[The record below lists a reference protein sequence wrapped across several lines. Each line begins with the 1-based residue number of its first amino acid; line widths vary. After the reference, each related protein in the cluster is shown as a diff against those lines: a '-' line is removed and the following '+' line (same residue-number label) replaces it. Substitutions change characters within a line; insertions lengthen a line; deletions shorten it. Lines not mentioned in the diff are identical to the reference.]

1 MPAAFC
7 LGEARPLAADENFAS
22 KMPPNWQQ
30 MAQASWGW
38 EAVLPSFVRPA
49 VLAGCLLVSVSMP
62 VAPAAAQGD
71 AILILDASGSMWG
84 QVDGQSKISA
94 ARRAVDSIL
103 AKWRPGDRL
112 GLMTYGHRT
121 KGDCKDI
128 ELLVPVS
135 KFDPARIRDAVNGL
149 NPKGKTPMADA
160 LRAAAQAL
168 RATENKATVVLVSD
182 GIETCHPDPCAVAAE
197 LKKAGV
203 GFTAH
208 VIGFDVADPAAKT
221 QLQCIA
227 RATGGVYLDAG
238 NADGLEKALGRAVEA
253 AQGGKM
259 KSEAPAK
266 PVADAY
272 QGKNIRGV
280 VRLGPSLDPV
290 TDSNNDVVWSF
301 FTPRG
306 GEKGE
311 HVTTFHGA
319 PFADVIAPGSY
330 VLEVQYG
337 LVTRQHAVTVEKGK
351 PLALDIVLDA
361 GYVTS
366 EGTVQGSG
374 EKMQEPTW
382 EVINAKGEVVTTEYK
397 PVPRFVLPSG
407 SYTLRLTR
415 GNAASEKAFVL
426 AAGDSINVPM
436 TLDAGRLL
444 VSAVYAPGGPQ
455 AEKGFAVEARKPS
468 VEEGKDGEWVATIYD
483 PLSKFDLPAGSYDVI
498 ASVGVARKTVRV
510 EVKTGAPTRLEINL
524 DAGVLGMKLGPG
536 KSVEIFGT
544 ERDINNERVSFGTY
558 FDENLNLALGA
569 GAYVAVISGEGGES
583 HEKEFTVTAGKRID
597 VDARKQ

>member
-7 LGEARPLAADENFAS
+7 LGEARPLAADEIFAS

-30 MAQASWGW
+30 MTQASWGW

-121 KGDCKDI
+121 KDI

-135 KFDPARIRDAVNGL
+135 KFDPARIREAVNGL
-149 NPKGKTPMADA
+149 NPKGKTPMAEA

-197 LKKAGV
+197 LKNAGV

-253 AQGGKM
+253 AQGGKV

-455 AEKGFAVEARKPS
+455 AEKGFAVEVRKPS

-536 KSVEIFGT
+536 KSVEILGT